1 MNETMMDDEI
11 LLHAY
16 VDGQLDAVAQAR
28 VEQRLQHDELARL
41 AVAQWLAQREQLQ
54 ALQREVMDEPVP
66 PKMLATLRSLER
78 RQPHWPLSPRWTQA
92 LAAGLLLALGL
103 SAGWIGH
110 RELGAPST
118 PVLVSLPSEGV
129 SRAIAHDAIA
139 AHVVYAPDVRRP
151 VEIGADQQELLLRWL
166 SKRLGR
172 SLKLPVLNDLGW
184 HLVGGRLLSGD
195 TRGAAPARAQ
205 FMYENVQGQR
215 LTLYLSVLAAAASS
229 AVAQNPAL
237 DPSGA
242 AAAFGYASEG
252 ATQSFFWTADNFGYA
267 LVGEL
272 PREALHRVVNEVYA
286 QTTPSP

>member
-1 MNETMMDDEI
+1 MDDEL

-28 VEQRLQHDELARL
+28 VEQRLQHDEPARL

-54 ALQREVMDEPVP
+54 ALQREVMNEPVP

-78 RQPHWPLSPRWTQA
+78 RQSRWPLSSPWTQG
-92 LAAGLLLALGL
+92 LAASLLLALGL

-118 PVLVSLPSEGV
+118 PVLASLPGEVG
-129 SRAIAHDAIA
+129 RAIAHDAIA

-172 SLKLPVLNDLGW
+172 SLKLPLLADLGW

-205 FMYENVQGQR
+205 FMYENAGGQR
-215 LTLYLSVLAAAASS
+215 LTLYLSVLAGTASS
-229 AVAQNPAL
+229 AAGPNPAI
-237 DPSGA
+237 DPNGA

-252 ATQSFFWTADNFGYA
+252 ATQSFYWTADNFGYA

-272 PREALHRVVNEVYA
+272 PREVLHRVVNEVYA